1 VPGRSY
7 LLGAANV
14 THADLYGQL
23 QTLTGVK
30 APWLRLPGGL
40 VVALLRVLYYVLR
53 LMGLWIKEKD
63 PVWAE
68 MGNVFW
74 SVDASRAQRELG
86 FAPRPPEETLRATV
100 TWLRTHSAR

>member
-1 VPGRSY
+1 M
-7 LLGAANV
+7 
-14 THADLYGQL
+14 THAAFYKQL
-23 QTLTGVK
+23 QHLSGVR

-40 VVALLRVLYYVLR
+40 VVWLLRALYYVLR
-53 LMGLWIKEKD
+53 IFGVWLKEKD

-86 FAPRPPEETLRATV
+86 FQPRPGEETLRATIA
-100 TWLRTHSAR
+100 WLRAHSTTR